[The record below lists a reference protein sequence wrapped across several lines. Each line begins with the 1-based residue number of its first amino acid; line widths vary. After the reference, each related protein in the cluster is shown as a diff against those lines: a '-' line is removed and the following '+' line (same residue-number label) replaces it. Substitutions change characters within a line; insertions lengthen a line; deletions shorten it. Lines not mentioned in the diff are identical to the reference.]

1 MQILLDRLPSIV
13 STALVVG
20 LAALCYWQIN
30 PLLLPVDNKINTLA
44 ASSPV
49 TQKSSQEKIHN
60 IEKFYLFGKL
70 NSKPK
75 IVETEQKDL
84 PKTRLRL
91 TLTGIVAGQGKI
103 TPSALIEG
111 PDKQTLL
118 YKIGDD
124 IPGNATLNNIY
135 SDRVVLNRSGR
146 LENLLFPEVSTG
158 GAQYL
163 AAQVPLLSIPSS
175 KTAPPVKRPNYGGQA
190 LPSARK
196 QSIKDRLS
204 TIRNRIKND
213 RK

>member
-30 PLLLPVDNKINTLA
+30 PLLFPVDEKTNTPA
-44 ASSPV
+44 ASPLV
-49 TQKSSQEKIHN
+49 TQKSAQEKIHN
-60 IEKFYLFGKL
+60 IEKFNLFGKL

-75 IVETEQKDL
+75 IAETEQKDL
-84 PKTRLRL
+84 PKTRLKL